1 MIGLQAV
8 INESRKMVKLNPE
21 IIICDI
27 DATITDVNRV
37 DGNTN
42 DSFRDDIFA
51 AISGM
56 IALKRGISREI
67 ARGMLE
73 DYANNL
79 VIWWDYND
87 FIADFDLDTVEFW
100 RKLREIHQ
108 RALLPC
114 EDAVNMIKY
123 LYGAGKRMYIVSNNP
138 ITGCL
143 LKLER
148 AGLGT
153 LEGSPYFERIFGT
166 NITRG
171 MKKQLPMW
179 KRVIASF
186 DVPASKMVTVGD
198 NKEEDFKYPAMAGIR
213 NSIIV
218 RRDAVEAVSE
228 MAEGYIQVNSLNE
241 VRNLIF

>member
-1 MIGLQAV
+1 
-8 INESRKMVKLNPE
+8 MVKLNPE

-27 DATITDVNRV
+27 DATITDVNRAG
-37 DGNTN
+37 GNTN
-42 DSFRDDIFA
+42 DSFRDDVFA
-51 AISGM
+51 AIAGM
-56 IALKRGISREI
+56 IAIKRGTSRAI

-87 FIADFDLDTVEFW
+87 FIADFDLEPVGFW
-100 RKLREIHQ
+100 RQLREIHQ

-114 EDAVNMIKY
+114 EDAVNMVKY
-123 LYGAGKRMYIVSNNP
+123 LYNAGRRMYIVSNNP

-179 KRVIASF
+179 KRIVASF
-186 DVPASKMVTVGD
+186 DVPASKMIMVGD
-198 NKEEDFKYPAMAGIR
+198 NPEEDFKYPGMAGIH

-218 RRDAVEAVSE
+218 RRDAVEAVLKTV
-228 MAEGYIQVNSLNE
+228 EGYIQVNSLNE
-241 VRNLIF
+241 VRNLMSEKE

>member
-1 MIGLQAV
+1 MI
-8 INESRKMVKLNPE
+8 KLNPE

-27 DATITDVNRV
+27 DATITDVNRHT
-37 DGNTN
+37 GNTN
-42 DSFRDDIFA
+42 DSFREEIFA
-51 AISGM
+51 MFAGM
-56 IALKRGISREI
+56 IAEQRRIRPEI

-73 DYANNL
+73 DYANNQ

-87 FIADFDLDTVEFW
+87 FIADFDLESVTAW
-100 RKLREIHQ
+100 GRMREIHQ

-114 EDAVNMIKY
+114 EDAVNMVKHLHAI
-123 LYGAGKRMYIVSNNP
+123 GKRLYIVSNNP

-153 LEGSPYFERIFGT
+153 LEGSPYFQRIFGT

-179 KRVIASF
+179 KRILASF
-186 DVPASKMVTVGD
+186 DVDASKIVMVGD
-198 NKEEDFKYPAMAGIR
+198 NPEEDFRYPAMAGIS
-213 NSIIV
+213 NSVIV
-218 RRDAVEAVSE
+218 RRDAAEAVLKTTD
-228 MAEGYIQVNSLNE
+228 GYIQVNSLNE
-241 VRNLIF
+241 VKNLIF

>member
-1 MIGLQAV
+1 
-8 INESRKMVKLNPE
+8 MVKLNPE

-27 DATITDVNRV
+27 DATITDVNRAG
-37 DGNTN
+37 GNTN
-42 DSFRDDIFA
+42 DSFRDDVFA
-51 AISGM
+51 AIAGM
-56 IALKRGISREI
+56 IAIKRGTSRAI

-87 FIADFDLDTVEFW
+87 FIADFDLEPVGFW
-100 RKLREIHQ
+100 RQLREIHQ

-114 EDAVNMIKY
+114 EDAVNMVKY
-123 LYGAGKRMYIVSNNP
+123 LYNAGRRMYIVSNNP

-179 KRVIASF
+179 KRIVASF
-186 DVPASKMVTVGD
+186 DVPASKMIMVGD
-198 NKEEDFKYPAMAGIR
+198 NPEEDFKYPGMAGIH

-218 RRDAVEAVSE
+218 RRDAVEAVLKTV
-228 MAEGYIQVNSLNE
+228 EGYIQVNSLNE
-241 VRNLIF
+241 VRNLISEKE

>member
-1 MIGLQAV
+1 MI
-8 INESRKMVKLNPE
+8 KLNPE

-42 DSFRDDIFA
+42 DSFRDEVFA

-56 IALKRGISREI
+56 IALKKGTSSVF
-67 ARGMLE
+67 ARGLLE
-73 DYANNL
+73 EYANNL

-87 FIADFDLDTVEFW
+87 FIADFDLDAVEFW
-100 RKLREIHQ
+100 RQLREIHQ
-108 RALLPC
+108 RTLLPC
-114 EDAVNMIKY
+114 EDAVNMVKY
-123 LYGAGKRMYIVSNNP
+123 LYGKGKRMCIVSNNP

-179 KRVIASF
+179 KRIIASF
-186 DVPASKMVTVGD
+186 DVPTSKMIMVGD
-198 NKEEDFKYPAMAGIR
+198 NPEEDFKYPAMAGISK
-213 NSIIV
+213 SIIV
-218 RRDAVEAVSE
+218 RRDAVETVLE
-228 MAEGYIQVNSLNE
+228 TAEGYIQVNSLNE
-241 VRNLIF
+241 VRNLIA

>member
-1 MIGLQAV
+1 MD
-8 INESRKMVKLNPE
+8 KLNPE

-27 DATITDVNRV
+27 DATITDVNRIA
-37 DGNTN
+37 GNTN
-42 DSFRDDIFA
+42 DSFREDVFA
-51 AISGM
+51 AIAGM
-56 IALKRGISREI
+56 IALRRGISRDV

-87 FIADFDLDTVEFW
+87 FIADFDLDAALFW
-100 RKLREIHQ
+100 RHLREIHQ

-123 LYGAGKRMYIVSNNP
+123 LYSAGKRMYIVSNNP
-138 ITGCL
+138 VTGCL

-153 LEGSPYFERIFGT
+153 LEGTPYFERVFGT

-179 KRVIASF
+179 KRIIASF
-186 DVPASKMVTVGD
+186 DVPAAKMIMVGD
-198 NKEEDFKYPAMAGIR
+198 NPEEDFKYPAMAGISK
-213 NSIIV
+213 SIIV
-218 RRDAVEAVSE
+218 RRDAVETVLE
-228 MAEGYIQVNSLNE
+228 TAEGYIQVNSLNE
-241 VRNLIF
+241 VINLIA

>member
-1 MIGLQAV
+1 
-8 INESRKMVKLNPE
+8 MVKLNPE

-42 DSFRDDIFA
+42 DSFRDEIFA

-56 IALKRGISREI
+56 IALKKGTSSVF
-67 ARGMLE
+67 ARGLLE
-73 DYANNL
+73 EYANNL

-87 FIADFDLDTVEFW
+87 FIADFDLDSVEFW
-100 RKLREIHQ
+100 RQLREIHQ
-108 RALLPC
+108 RTLLPC
-114 EDAVNMIKY
+114 EDAVNMVKN
-123 LYGAGKRMYIVSNNP
+123 LYGKGKRMCIVSNNP

-179 KRVIASF
+179 KRIIASF
-186 DVPASKMVTVGD
+186 DIPASKMIMVGD
-198 NKEEDFKYPAMAGIR
+198 NPEEDFKYPAMAGIH

-218 RRDAVEAVSE
+218 RRDAAEAVLKT
-228 MAEGYIQVNSLNE
+228 AEGYIQVNSLNE
-241 VRNLIF
+241 VKNLIF